1 MLPLRDGSI
10 LVALSSRGNQGEFGI
25 VQRLLGP
32 VPNPRPYY
40 NIRFPLNVSAAQ
52 GDDSVTPLDALMV
65 INQLNLKSNPPIG
78 FVDTD
83 GDGQVTPLDVL
94 RIVNFLNLPS
104 SQGSGEGERL
114 GNDLELKLA
123 TNVFETDQYLTGW
136 DAEDISVKR
145 KSTSRNRR
153 D

>member
-1 MLPLRDGSI
+1 
-10 LVALSSRGNQGEFGI
+10 
-25 VQRLLGP
+25 
-32 VPNPRPYY
+32 
-40 NIRFPLNVSAAQ
+40 
-52 GDDSVTPLDALMV
+52 MV

-123 TNVFETDQYLTGW
+123 TNVFETDQYFTGW
-136 DAEDISVKR
+136 DAEDNSVKR